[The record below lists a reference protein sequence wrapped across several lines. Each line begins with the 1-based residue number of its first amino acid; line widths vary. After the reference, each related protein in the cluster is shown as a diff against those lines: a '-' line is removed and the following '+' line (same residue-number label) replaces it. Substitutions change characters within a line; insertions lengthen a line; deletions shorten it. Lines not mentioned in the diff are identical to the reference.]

1 MDSKRNER
9 AMHTG
14 MRAGE
19 IRALTVDDLGNDEI
33 YVRRSWS
40 KYDGL
45 KCCKNGEERS
55 VPIPIS
61 HQLYLKPKMLADS
74 KDICFHSWRHFFIAR
89 MLDYVQ
95 DKRYVMA
102 LSGHKTEAMLNHY
115 GAHLED
121 EKKNS

>member
-1 MDSKRNER
+1 MDSKQFNKYLK
-9 AMHTG
+9 
-14 MRAGE
+14 
-19 IRALTVDDLGNDEI
+19 RALAEI
-33 YVRRSWS
+33 GY
-40 KYDGL
+40 
-45 KCCKNGEERS
+45 
-55 VPIPIS
+55 
-61 HQLYLKPKMLADS
+61 ADS

-121 EKKNS
+121 EKGLYRPERRRRDNQHAEAET

>member
-1 MDSKRNER
+1 
-9 AMHTG
+9 MHTG

-19 IRALTVDDLGNDEI
+19 IQALTVDDLGEDEI
-33 YVRRSWS
+33 YVRHSWS

-45 KCCKNGEERS
+45 KCCKNGEERA

-95 DKRYVMA
+95 DKHYVMA

-115 GAHLED
+115 AAHLED
-121 EKKNS
+121 EKSNSEG